1 MRWIAV
7 IFLSLSVSLLAGCG
21 TAPVNSGN
29 VSDIDDAADGD
40 LSESA
45 STSET
50 DDLDAGN
57 ASDDLSTQSA
67 APDEELNDSDLQ
79 SANETPAEES
89 AAAAPEEPQ
98 MKMEAPSGSEEMV
111 DITGLDFRGNESG
124 GTISIQTSSP
134 TTYTTRTNADNQ
146 QYVIEVQN
154 ARLPAKFKRPYNTK
168 EFKSPIAGIQAYQT
182 PGTKTARIVI
192 QLKEAFE
199 PIVKQEGNTI
209 SISPPENMLAI
220 AELDKAAV
228 DIGETMSSGPE
239 SALTNR
245 NLDEFLLNQS
255 KFYGRKIS
263 IQFKD
268 ADIRDVFNFIA
279 EESGLNI
286 IVGEEVT
293 GKVTLKLR
301 QIPWDQALIV
311 ILKSKKLGYVR
322 QGNILRIA
330 LLKTIQDEAD
340 AARLVMDS
348 QSKLRPLR
356 VKVFPV
362 SYAKVAELE
371 AQAREFKSDRG
382 NVKADVRTNS
392 LIVNDLEENIER
404 ISKLIE
410 ILDTQTP
417 QVLIEAKVVEAR
429 QTFQRIVGI
438 NWSLKNGN
446 IPLGGIGSLPISL
459 KPEFEMRSGTAQS
472 IKAGLRLG
480 SFDYLGDID
489 ATLSLFES
497 EGLVRVIS
505 SPRIVT
511 LNGVKANIEQSS
523 EVPFRK
529 TDTSATGVITTSTQ
543 FKPIQLKLD
552 VTPQITADG
561 GVIMAVQVVREFPGQ
576 DSSGQGD
583 VSINRRKAETT
594 VLVQNGQTT
603 VMGGI
608 FQSDVTEGEQGVP
621 FLRKIPILGALFR
634 SRTYNKDKNEL
645 LIFLTPRI
653 LNKDR
658 AFRQAKGSS

>member
-1 MRWIAV
+1 VRWIAV